1 MQRMVN
7 QFTNSARVDNNNN
20 NNNNN
25 NNYNNYN
32 YNNINNNNNN
42 NNDCISSISTKVALR
57 LEMIQE
63 NRCTNK
69 NKKTKYFITKTF
81 LKTT

>member
-32 YNNINNNNNN
+32 NNNINNNNN
-42 NNDCISSISTKVALR
+42 NNDCISSFSTKVALR

-81 LKTT
+81 LKTM

>member
-20 NNNNN
+20 NN
-25 NNYNNYN
+25 
-32 YNNINNNNNN
+32 INHNNNN

-63 NRCTNK
+63 NRCSNK

>member
-20 NNNNN
+20 NNNY
-25 NNYNNYN
+25 NNYNN
-32 YNNINNNNNN
+32 NNINNNNNNNN
-42 NNDCISSISTKVALR
+42 NNDCISNISTKVALR

-63 NRCTNK
+63 NRCSNK